1 MHEKKSSVRRGQTP
15 VLDEQPSLFKRRT
28 LTLSA
33 ADPPVV
39 PTPAN
44 GLDAGAAL
52 TGSGASFL
60 STPTVANGLVDGV
73 VEGAAA
79 GAAAGVFAKKFGIA
93 GGGPADKGDFD
104 GGGGAAGVVDPA
116 DDDGRPKPIELGRT
130 TAGESVDVLRLEAK
144 KVGGLPA
151 AAARGG
157 TAGVVD
163 PADERGE
170 LVFGVEGKSGPS
182 PKVNGF
188 GAATPPPAPL
198 VALEE
203 GLAKKSTG
211 PTCFLTSPTG
221 ANFSFA
227 SPSTIVVDDPSC
239 RSSSRALNLPEDGP

>member
-1 MHEKKSSVRRGQTP
+1 MREKKSSVRGGQTP
-15 VLDEQPSLFKRRT
+15 FLDEQPSFFKRRT

-33 ADPPVV
+33 ADPSVV

-73 VEGAAA
+73 AEGAAA
-79 GAAAGVFAKKFGIA
+79 GAAAAGVFAKKFGIA
-93 GGGPADKGDFD
+93 GGGPADRGEFD
-104 GGGGAAGVVDPA
+104 GGGAAGVVDPA
-116 DDDGRPKPIELGRT
+116 DDDGRPKPIELGRA
-130 TAGESVDVLRLEAK
+130 TAGESVDVLRVEAK

-151 AAARGG
+151 AAAGGG

-182 PKVNGF
+182 PNVNGL

-211 PTCFLTSPTG
+211 PTCFLTSPPG

-239 RSSSRALNLPEDGP
+239 RSSSRALNLPEDDP